1 MSELTGIAGN
11 PPRTELSNPPSGW
24 EYAIRISLGCA
35 VAWYVLHLIGLHI
48 ALWALI
54 SVIIVTE
61 PELSAAWM
69 AFLSRIVNTFI
80 GAAVGLPLLY
90 LFGPEFWSVL
100 LGITIS
106 VLICT
111 HLIKIPGSWRV
122 APVTVAI
129 VMMPSV
135 LAASRSAGL
144 STAIDRTEEVL
155 VGSGVAL
162 LTTFGAAVIE
172 RWLHRLNEYRA
183 ARRRAI

>member
-1 MSELTGIAGN
+1 VPELTGIAGN
-11 PPRTELSNPPSGW
+11 PPKTEVSSPPTGW

-35 VAWYVLHLIGLHI
+35 VAWYVLQLIGLHT

-54 SVIIVTE
+54 SVIIATE

-80 GAAVGLPLLY
+80 AAAIGLPLVY
-90 LFGPEFWSVL
+90 LIGPEFWSVL

-111 HLIKIPGSWRV
+111 HLIKVPGSWRV
-122 APVTVAI
+122 APVTVAM
-129 VMMPSV
+129 MMPSV

-155 VGSGVAL
+155 VGSAAAL

-172 RWLHRLNEYRA
+172 RWLHRLNDYRA
-183 ARRRAI
+183 ARRRPV